1 MSFVRNSGTQQ
12 MSLTDSTYCLTSR
25 EQRFLEK
32 SWATYFAREI
42 FPYIDE
48 DIFSVLYSSNPAS
61 RPNTPVNVLV
71 GASIIQELLGLTD
84 DGLLEG
90 LLFDVRIQVA
100 LHTTSFEEQPLSD
113 KSLQRFRR
121 RCLDWETR
129 TGEDLVRKCVLKLAD
144 RLAGM
149 SGIDGSL
156 KRMDSMMIASNI
168 RNMSRLELLYT
179 CVADVA
185 RSVQDKVA
193 PEFLDGLGH
202 YLDDADRNLVI
213 YHNKEEK
220 WEKKTRAVL
229 LDAERLLRDVPAG
242 LRGKAYERLGRAMR
256 EQSVTNPGTGHAR
269 LREKADGMPQG
280 LMQNPYDEEAT
291 YRKKAGKGHIGYTGN
306 LVESVSLDED
316 GKCSAS
322 IVTDYDLQPNT
333 YSDNQFLEDEIGKA
347 EAGEQEAVVVADGAY
362 ADEDLREEAA
372 KKNIRVVNTNLT
384 GKEANPLHADIQLSE
399 DKESIVSCPAG
410 RTPLSCKYNGNTG
423 NISATMDKAACEAC
437 PLRKKCGVR
446 LLKTKATL
454 TTTKKSVS
462 RARQQVDRQSEQF
475 KALAR
480 ARNGVEALPSLLR
493 RACRID
499 RMPVRGR
506 LAMKLRMGFKVAAAN
521 IRKNRQ
527 WILREKCAQKQAK
540 AA

>member
-12 MSLTDSTYCLTSR
+12 MSLADSTYCLTAR

-32 SWATYFAREI
+32 SWASYFAKEI

-48 DIFSVLYSSNPAS
+48 GIFSVLYSDNPAS

-84 DGLLEG
+84 DGVLEG
-90 LLFDVRIQVA
+90 LLFDVRLQVA

-113 KSLQRFRR
+113 KSLQRFRS
-121 RCLDWETR
+121 RCLEWETR
-129 TGEDLVRKCVLKLAD
+129 TGEDLVKRCVVQLAE

-179 CVADVA
+179 CVADAV
-185 RSVQDKVA
+185 RSVRDKVA
-193 PEFLDGLGH
+193 PELLQGMEH
-202 YLDDADRNLVI
+202 YLDDADRNQVI
-213 YHNKEEK
+213 YHSKEDK
-220 WEKKTRAVL
+220 WEKNTRAVL
-229 LDAERLLRDVPAG
+229 LDAERLLREVPAD
-242 LRGKAYERLGRAMR
+242 LRGKAFDLLERAMR
-256 EQSVTNPGTGHAR
+256 EQTVTNAGTGHAR
-269 LREKADGMPQG
+269 LRDKGDGMPPRT
-280 LMQNPYDEEAT
+280 MQNPYDEEAT
-291 YRKKAGKGHIGYTGN
+291 YRNKAGKGHIGYTGN
-306 LVESVSLDED
+306 LVEGVSLDED
-316 GKCSAS
+316 GKCRAS
-322 IVTDYDLQPNT
+322 IVLDYDMQPNT

-347 EAGEQEAVVVADGAY
+347 EQGDQEAVVVADGAY
-362 ADEDLREEAA
+362 ADEGLREEAA

-384 GKEANPLHADIQLSE
+384 GKDANPLHADIQLSG

-410 RTPLSCKYNGNTG
+410 KEPLSCKSNGNTG
-423 NISATMDKAACEAC
+423 RIRATMDKAVCEAC
-437 PLRKKCGVR
+437 PLRGKCGVKFH
-446 LLKTKATL
+446 KTKATL
-454 TTTKKSVS
+454 STTWKSVS
-462 RARQQVDRQSEQF
+462 RARQQGERQSEQF

-493 RACRID
+493 RTCRID

-527 WILREKCAQKQAK
+527 WILREKCAQKQEK